1 MSNQYNP
8 RTMNRKEVTWKEMCK
23 SETAKRYKIENNPDG
38 NSIVNLEA
46 LIEYIVKPIYD
57 KFPTAEVTS
66 GYRCEK
72 LNDKVGGAK
81 GSQHTKGQAVDLVL
95 IIPDKNLEES
105 LKELYNF
112 IACTLPFDQMII
124 HHTYIHVSYRAVNRR
139 LEIINKAP
147 NIYREIPIHF
157 YL

>member
-1 MSNQYNP
+1 
-8 RTMNRKEVTWKEMCK
+8 MNKKEVTWKEMCK
-23 SETAKRYKIENNPDG
+23 SETAKRYKIENVPDG

-46 LIEYIVKPIYD
+46 LIEYIVKPIYA
-57 KFPTAEVTS
+57 KFPNAEITS

-72 LNDKVGGAK
+72 LNEKVGGVK

-95 IIPDKNLEES
+95 IIPGKNLEES
-105 LKELYNF
+105 IKELYNF

-124 HHTYIHVSYRAVNRR
+124 HHTYIHVSYRAINRR

-147 NIYREIPIHF
+147 NIYKEIPIHF

>member
-1 MSNQYNP
+1 
-8 RTMNRKEVTWKEMCK
+8 MNEKEITWKEMCK

-95 IIPDKNLEES
+95 IIPGRNLEES
-105 LKELYNF
+105 IKELYNF

-124 HHTYIHVSYRAVNRR
+124 HHTYIHVSYKDVNRR

>member
-1 MSNQYNP
+1 
-8 RTMNRKEVTWKEMCK
+8 MNRKEVTWKEMCK
-23 SETAKRYKIENNPDG
+23 SETATRYKIENNPDG

-105 LKELYNF
+105 IKELYNF
-112 IACTLPFDQMII
+112 IACALPFDQMII
-124 HHTYIHVSYRAVNRR
+124 HHTYIHVSYKPMNRR

-147 NIYREIPIHF
+147 DIYKEIPIHF
-157 YL
+157 YI

>member
-1 MSNQYNP
+1 
-8 RTMNRKEVTWKEMCK
+8 MNRKEVTWKDLCK
-23 SETAKRYKIENNPDG
+23 SATAERSRIENMPDG
-38 NSIVNLEA
+38 GSIVNLEA
-46 LIEYIVKPIYD
+46 LIEYIVKPIYEQ
-57 KFPTAEVTS
+57 FPTAEVTS
-66 GYRCEK
+66 GYRCDRLNEK
-72 LNDKVGGAK
+72 IGGAK

-95 IIPDKNLEES
+95 IIPGKNLEES

-124 HHTYIHVSYRAVNRR
+124 HHTYIHVSWRAMNRR

-147 NIYREIPIHF
+147 NIYKEIPIHF

>member
-1 MSNQYNP
+1 M
-8 RTMNRKEVTWKEMCK
+8 
-23 SETAKRYKIENNPDG
+23 
-38 NSIVNLEA
+38 
-46 LIEYIVKPIYD
+46 
-57 KFPTAEVTS
+57 TS

-124 HHTYIHVSYRAVNRR
+124 HHTYIHVSYRAMNRR

-147 NIYREIPIHF
+147 NVYKEIPIHF

>member
-1 MSNQYNP
+1 
-8 RTMNRKEVTWKEMCK
+8 MNKKEITWKDLCK
-23 SETAKRYKIENNPDG
+23 SETAKRCKIENNPDE

-66 GYRCEK
+66 GYRCDW
-72 LNDKVGGAK
+72 LNEIVEGAK

-105 LKELYNF
+105 IKELYNF
-112 IACTLPFDQMII
+112 IACTIPFDQMII
-124 HHTYIHVSYRAVNRR
+124 HHTYIHVSYRSVNRR
-139 LEIINKAP
+139 SEIINKAP
-147 NIYREIPIHF
+147 NIYKEIPIHF

>member
-1 MSNQYNP
+1 
-8 RTMNRKEVTWKEMCK
+8 MNRKEVTWKEMCK
-23 SETAKRYKIENNPDG
+23 SETATRYKIENNPDG

-66 GYRCEK
+66 GYRCDK
-72 LNDKVGGAK
+72 LNEKVGGVK

-105 LKELYNF
+105 IKELYNF

-124 HHTYIHVSYRAVNRR
+124 HHTYIHVSYKPVNRR

-147 NIYREIPIHF
+147 DVYKEIPIHF

>member
-1 MSNQYNP
+1 
-8 RTMNRKEVTWKEMCK
+8 MNRKEVTWKEMCK
-23 SETAKRYKIENNPDG
+23 SETAKRYKIENIPDG

-57 KFPTAEVTS
+57 KFTTAEVTS
-66 GYRCEK
+66 GYRCDK
-72 LNDKVGGAK
+72 LNEKVGGAK

-95 IIPDKNLEES
+95 IIPGKNLEES

>member
-1 MSNQYNP
+1 
-8 RTMNRKEVTWKEMCK
+8 MNKKEVTWREMCK
-23 SETAKRYKIENNPDG
+23 SETAERYKIDNNPDG

-57 KFPTAEVTS
+57 KFPTSEVTS
-66 GYRCEK
+66 GYRCDK
-72 LNDKVGGAK
+72 LNEKVGGVK
-81 GSQHTKGQAVDLVL
+81 RSQHTKGQAVDLVI
-95 IIPDKNLEES
+95 IIPGKNLEES
-105 LKELYNF
+105 IKELYNF

-124 HHTYIHVSYRAVNRR
+124 HHTYIHVSYRAMNRR

-147 NIYREIPIHF
+147 NVYKEIPIHF

>member
-72 LNDKVGGAK
+72 LNDKVGGVK

-105 LKELYNF
+105 IKELYNF

-124 HHTYIHVSYRAVNRR
+124 HHTYIHVSYRAINRR
-139 LEIINKAP
+139 LEVINKAP

>member
-1 MSNQYNP
+1 
-8 RTMNRKEVTWKEMCK
+8 MNEKEVTWKEMCK
-23 SETAKRYKIENNPDG
+23 SETANRYKIENVPDG

-66 GYRCEK
+66 GYRCDK
-72 LNDKVGGAK
+72 LNEKVGGAK

-95 IIPDKNLEES
+95 IIPGKSLEES

-112 IACTLPFDQMII
+112 IASSLPFDQMII
-124 HHTYIHVSYRAVNRR
+124 HHTYIHVSYRAMNRR

>member
-1 MSNQYNP
+1 
-8 RTMNRKEVTWKEMCK
+8 MNRKEVTWKEMCK
-23 SETAKRYKIENNPDG
+23 SETAKRYKIENIPDG

-57 KFPTAEVTS
+57 KFPTAEVNS

-81 GSQHTKGQAVDLVL
+81 GSQHTKGQAVDLVI
-95 IIPDKNLEES
+95 IIPGKNLEDS

-124 HHTYIHVSYRAVNRR
+124 HHTYIHVSYRAINRR